1 MPLRRVLPTAALA
14 LAVLVAGCGAKTD
27 EKVQV
32 KTGPG
37 VTDDKISLGI
47 LTDMTGPFKASALTR
62 MKGYDLYVKQVNDR
76 GGICGRKIEL
86 KQKDHA
92 YDVQKALDAYFD
104 LEPQV
109 LGLLELAGTPM
120 TAAIEPDIMQTRTLT
135 APASWAASL
144 LGNPHMMIVGTTYD
158 LDVINGLDHYKRRGV
173 IKEGDTVGHVYVQ
186 GSYGD
191 NAVEGSRFVGTQ
203 WNMKIAEQPI
213 GETTADLAQQIGAL
227 KAAGAKAVVLSTTP
241 AQTAAAVGVAAA
253 LKWEVPFMVNVVGF
267 DTAILDS
274 PVGPAVEKQV
284 SVVTSVAPFTG
295 TQAGP
300 REVAAAFN
308 KYYPNDKPHDLRR
321 PRLHRREGVPLGHR
335 EGVPER
341 RPLAR
346 RRAGRVPQHQRPG
359 HPGPDQRAA
368 LLARRAAV
376 GHAVLHHQG
385 RLEGARR
392 SHHRRGAVRV
402 RSREDEGHPSQVA
415 AK

>member
-1 MPLRRVLPTAALA
+1 MPFRHVLPTALA
-14 LAVLVAGCGAKTD
+14 LAVLVAGCGAKED
-27 EKVQV
+27 KVQV

-37 VTDDKISLGI
+37 VTDDTISLGI

-62 MKGYDLYVKQVNDR
+62 IKGYDLYLKQVNDR
-76 GGICGRKIEL
+76 GGICGRRVEL

-92 YDVQKALDAYFD
+92 YDVQKALDGYFE

-120 TAAIEPDIMQTRTLT
+120 TAAIEPDIIQTRTLT
-135 APASWAASL
+135 APASWSAQL

-158 LDVINGLDHYKRRGV
+158 LDVINGLDYYKRRGV

-191 NAVEGSRFVGTQ
+191 NALEGSTFVGEQ
-203 WNMKIAEQPI
+203 WKMNIAKQAI
-213 GETTADLAQQIGAL
+213 TETTADLAQQIGSL

-253 LKWEVPFMVNVVGF
+253 MKWDVPFMVNVVGF

-274 PVGPAVEKQV
+274 PVGAAVEKQV
-284 SVVTSVAPFTG
+284 SVVTSVAPFGG

-308 KYYPNDKPHDLRR
+308 DNFPNDKPALYVNHGYTVAMVFLAVIEKACKNGDLSRDGVLKAFHDTNGLDTKGLTSALHYSLVGR
-321 PRLHRREGVPLGHR
+321 PSATQSYITKVDKSAPGGLTTVEELFESELVKAKGTR
-335 EGVPER
+335 
-341 RPLAR
+341 AR
-346 RRAGRVPQHQRPG
+346 
-359 HPGPDQRAA
+359 
-368 LLARRAAV
+368 
-376 GHAVLHHQG
+376 
-385 RLEGARR
+385 
-392 SHHRRGAVRV
+392 
-402 RSREDEGHPSQVA
+402 
-415 AK
+415 

>member
-1 MPLRRVLPTAALA
+1 MPFRHRVVPTALA
-14 LAVLVAGCGAKTD
+14 LAVAVAGCGAKED
-27 EKVQV
+27 AKAQV

-37 VTDDKISLGI
+37 VTADTISLGI

-62 MKGYDLYVKQVNDR
+62 MKGYELYLKQVNDR
-76 GGICGRKIEL
+76 GGICGRRVEL
-86 KQKDHA
+86 KLKDHA

-173 IKEGDTVGHVYVQ
+173 IKDGDTVGHVYVQ

-191 NAVEGSRFVGTQ
+191 NAVEGSRFVGQQ
-203 WNMKIAEQPI
+203 WGMKIAEQPI

-253 LKWEVPFMVNVVGF
+253 LKWDVPFMVNVVGF

-274 PVGPAVEKQV
+274 PVGAAVERQV

-308 KYYPNDKPHDLRR
+308 KNYPNDKPAIYVDHGYTVAKVFLAIVEKACKNGDLTRDGVLKAFTDTNGLDTQGLTGPLHYSLVGR
-321 PRLHRREGVPLGHR
+321 PSATQSYITKV
-335 EGVPER
+335 
-341 RPLAR
+341 
-346 RRAGRVPQHQRPG
+346 
-359 HPGPDQRAA
+359 DRAA
-368 LLARRAAV
+368 PGGLTTVEELFESELVKAKGTRA
-376 GHAVLHHQG
+376 
-385 RLEGARR
+385 
-392 SHHRRGAVRV
+392 
-402 RSREDEGHPSQVA
+402 
-415 AK
+415 K

>member
-37 VTDDKISLGI
+37 VTDDTISLGI

-213 GETTADLAQQIGAL
+213 GETTADLTQQIGAL

-308 KYYPNDKPHDLRR
+308 KYYPNDKPAIYVDHGYTVAKVFLSVIEKACESGDLSRDGVLDAFHNINGLDTQGLTSALHYSLVGR
-321 PRLHRREGVPLGHR
+321 PSATQSYITKVDSKVPGGLTTVEELFESELVKMKGT
-335 EGVPER
+335 
-341 RPLAR
+341 
-346 RRAGRVPQHQRPG
+346 RA
-359 HPGPDQRAA
+359 
-368 LLARRAAV
+368 
-376 GHAVLHHQG
+376 
-385 RLEGARR
+385 
-392 SHHRRGAVRV
+392 
-402 RSREDEGHPSQVA
+402 
-415 AK
+415 K